1 MYDLN
6 TLYKQELNYYKNL
19 LKLTHQLE
27 HAAEHGKIED
37 LDPVFAKRE
46 KILAK
51 ISADE
56 EDRRTLSEKA
66 NSSEQQEPAEVIE
79 EIRKVIEEVMKMDRR
94 IEEKLKVKK
103 DGINDQLLR
112 IRQGHKAL
120 KGYAPHRFI
129 PRFLDKRW

>member
-1 MYDLN
+1 MKAGGSALLVNPSPWETEANMYDLN

-27 HAAEHGKIED
+27 RAAEHGKIED

-51 ISADE
+51 ISARE

-66 NSSEQQEPAEVIE
+66 NS
-79 EIRKVIEEVMKMDRR
+79 
-94 IEEKLKVKK
+94 
-103 DGINDQLLR
+103 N
-112 IRQGHKAL
+112 
-120 KGYAPHRFI
+120 
-129 PRFLDKRW
+129 